1 MKPSAPESYSDYIQW
16 NSGPDELETVPPAY
30 PFRAIMVNFLSTVA
44 YNVAVNGPIDIEYL
58 TSSEETR
65 IIQVSPG
72 VNLPSGP
79 FIRSRIINISGKKIL
94 SITTSNRPINGLVQV
109 TLLI

>member
-16 NSGPDELETVPPAY
+16 SSGPDELETVPPAY

-94 SITTSNRPINGLVQV
+94 SITASNRPINGLVQV